1 MPSDI
6 DKKYSLPKKITNNSA
21 FIGLSGGYN
30 VNEINK
36 ELDEFNNEYQKQK
49 TTAEKFNGTE
59 NLLENCQAFSKGF
72 SKNIEEQ
79 SDELNLLVTELPNII
94 KYNKEQS
101 EKNAELCELMDSP
114 DYVNLTNKLRSIK
127 TNVAKLNKI
136 LLKEGIHDF

>member
-6 DKKYSLPKKITNNSA
+6 DKKYSLPDKHTNNNA

-36 ELDEFNNEYQKQK
+36 ELDEFHNEYIKQK
-49 TTAEKFNGTE
+49 ITANQFRENE
-59 NLLENCQAFSKGF
+59 NLLENCKSFRKGF

-79 SDELNLLVTELPNII
+79 SEELDILITELPNVIR
-94 KYNKEQS
+94 YNKEQS
-101 EKNAELCELMDSP
+101 KKNIKLCELMDSP
-114 DYVNLTNKLRSIK
+114 DYVNLTNKLRNIK